1 MCIRDSVS
9 TPGNL
14 SRTGKTR
21 RHANILQSSLR
32 SVSRRK
38 TLAYRE
44 GSNCLAKSCTLIGC
58 GSPEIIFFRLGFRPT
73 IPFFSGISILGFCQ
87 LPNPKG
93 LGRPL
98 HRRFIVTCGCSGA
111 IYCHSNT
118 TLPIIFREW
127 SRRFQGVRFISALQ
141 GLRVLYPLTPP
152 SKYAGEELR
161 AIIKKVRDGTFEYKN
176 RDKSEINWAKY
187 DYAQIKEM
195 ADYLNN
201 IRDIVNEAD
210 NRIKSRT
217 IPEKRGPGKPEI
229 NPADIAKLLLLQTYT
244 ESPNRVAEGLLFL
257 FQEKLGISEHFS
269 YKTIE
274 RGFDREKVNIILDEV
289 VAITNECV
297 KDDEKD
303 ASFDGTGFSASN
315 KVNYADKRQKQN
327 ANKSRTKAQPAKDDE
342 SHDSFPVTNATS
354 NKGFSYC
361 VMGIGVKHKLISG
374 MSVCANHSIG
384 ETTMFPDVFYQTLQ
398 SYPNLENALGL
409 VSSNILG

>member
-1 MCIRDSVS
+1 MGVYAQKLYK
-9 TPGNL
+9 L
-14 SRTGKTR
+14 SG
-21 RHANILQSSLR
+21 L
-32 SVSRRK
+32 
-38 TLAYRE
+38 
-44 GSNCLAKSCTLIGC
+44 LIHM
-58 GSPEIIFFRLGFRPT
+58 T
-73 IPFFSGISILGFCQ
+73 
-87 LPNPKG
+87 
-93 LGRPL
+93 
-98 HRRFIVTCGCSGA
+98 
-111 IYCHSNT
+111 
-118 TLPIIFREW
+118 
-127 SRRFQGVRFISALQ
+127 
-141 GLRVLYPLTPP
+141 

-384 ETTMFPDVFYQTLQ
+384 ETTMFPDVYYQTLQ
-398 SYPNLENALGL
+398 SYPNLENALGDGIYSARWITDL
-409 VSSNILG
+409 VAKSNVTPYFLPKSNVTFQSKGFDGWYDMLFSLWKDPQIWLEQYHMRSISETVNSMVKCRFGATIRKRLDPRKETETKLKLVAHDIRRIGYIEALDDITPHWPRKGV